1 MEKSGLREQVE
12 ELLSVRY
19 QADDPIKERI
29 GNLIDQAYDSA
40 DVDEWEDI
48 SERFKAAFVGFKVG
62 EDSPGG
68 VRLRHKGDDQGVQGG
83 RGAGSSDGGTSAV
96 VQGESSDDSDAK
108 VQGARDRPP
117 FDSLI
122 KGGFFAKY
130 LEWTSEHE
138 SPSEYHFGAAITAVA
153 AGLGRRPRIE
163 WEARPLYPNIY
174 TLLVGPSGAR
184 KGAAIDRALRL
195 VVPAMGTHQLPN
207 EGTHQGFAAALKR
220 RLEDTDDRADGLIVA
235 PEFGVL
241 MSRDRNKA
249 DLVKWL
255 TDWYDSPDDWNRAL
269 RGEEFYELRN
279 LYVCVL
285 GGSTMPWLR
294 DMPSD
299 AITGG
304 FMPRFILFDAQGKRF
319 WNARPSFNKHLERE
333 LSHRLT
339 TVADSLPEIIRWS
352 DGAANRLDDWYE
364 GDIQRQYEEC
374 NDIQFRKWLERKQ
387 SAAMKLAV
395 VWQLADGGPKDEIA
409 EEWFKKA
416 VAVVDWGDHTVARVY
431 NALGVTQEGQAAAD
445 VMEMIEMMNGGATLR
460 QLCKVLKKKY
470 TKSRVQGA
478 LNTLHAAGDLK
489 KNHSPQRGIWWE
501 MT

>member
-1 MEKSGLREQVE
+1 MEKSGPRQQVE
-12 ELLSVRY
+12 ALLSVKY
-19 QADDPIKERI
+19 QANDPIKKRLGE
-29 GNLIDQAYDSA
+29 LIDDAYDGA
-40 DVDEWEDI
+40 DESEWEDVH
-48 SERFKAAFVGFKVG
+48 ERFKAAF
-62 EDSPGG
+62 GG
-68 VRLRHKGDDQGVQGG
+68 NSTGSVRLGHEGGDQGVQGD
-83 RGAGSSDGGTSAV
+83 AT
-96 VQGESSDDSDAK
+96 ESSDVVIGELDGR
-108 VQGARDRPP
+108 VP

-122 KGGFFAKY
+122 TEGFFAKY
-130 LEWTSEHE
+130 LEWTSDHE
-138 SPSEYHFGAAITAVA
+138 APSEYHFGSAVTAVA

-163 WEARPLYPNIY
+163 WEARNLYPNLY

-184 KGAAIDRALRL
+184 KGAAIERAMRL
-195 VVPAMGTHQLPN
+195 VVPAMGVNQLPN

-220 RLEDTDDRADGLIVA
+220 RLEDTEDRSDGLIVA

-255 TDWYDSPDDWNRAL
+255 TDWYDSLDDWARAL

-285 GGSTMPWLR
+285 GGSTMSWLR

-304 FMPRFILFDAQGKRF
+304 FMPRFILFDARGKRF
-319 WNARPSFNKHLERE
+319 RRARPRFDKRLEAE

-339 TVADSLPEIIRWS
+339 TIADRLPEVIRWS
-352 DGAANRLDDWYE
+352 DSAGRILDDWYE
-364 GDIQRQYEEC
+364 IDIGKQYDAS
-374 NDIQFRKWLERKQ
+374 NDPQFHKWLDRKQ
-387 SAAMKLAV
+387 AAAMKLAV

-409 EEWFKKA
+409 EEWFRKA
-416 VAVVDWGDHTVARVY
+416 MAVIDWGDHTVARVY

-445 VMEMIEMMNGGATLR
+445 VMEVIELSGGSATLR
-460 QLCKVLKKKY
+460 ELCKVLKKKY

-489 KNHSPQRGIWWE
+489 KEFSPQRGMKWE
-501 MT
+501 KT